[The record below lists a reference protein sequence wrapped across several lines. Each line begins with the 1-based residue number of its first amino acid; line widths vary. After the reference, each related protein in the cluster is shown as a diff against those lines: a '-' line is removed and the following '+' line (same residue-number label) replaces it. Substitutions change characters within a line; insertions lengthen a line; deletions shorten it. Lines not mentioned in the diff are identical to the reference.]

1 MPITDIKDIVPLALH
16 DLYENGC
23 IDHPCTTCGG
33 RSLESAFKRNIHQYK
48 LSNPDLGNTTNKEL
62 FEEAL
67 CKMDMDQVKKYNR
80 IVRGGFSGGR
90 IPFWVKA
97 IRNLRRNDQSTPKWM
112 MYLKERQYLE
122 YDLDFTTIYAYWLGY
137 RLDELELVDFMI
149 YYDRFVPEKEKN
161 NLMNFGK
168 SLLKQNF
175 NASLEESISYRTG
188 LV

>member
-33 RSLESAFKRNIHQYK
+33 RSLESAFKRNIQKFK
-48 LSNPDLGNTTNKEL
+48 LSNPNLENTSDKEI

-112 MYLKERQYLE
+112 IYLKEKQYLE
-122 YDLDFTTIYAYWLGY
+122 YDLDFSKIYKFWIDN
-137 RLDELELVDFMI
+137 RLHEIELLDFML
-149 YYDRFVPEKEKN
+149 YYDSFVKEDK
-161 NLMNFGK
+161 K
-168 SLLKQNF
+168 DYLLKKAKTILKDNYNQ
-175 NASLEESISYRTG
+175 SLVETLALRTEII
-188 LV
+188 